1 MTFRKDPDAVL
12 DYLWDWTS
20 WLQTGETITTSTF
33 IVPSGI
39 TKNSDTNTATTCT
52 IWLSGGTIGAT
63 YKITNRIVT
72 SAGRTNDR
80 STMFVINDQ

>member
-33 IVPSGI
+33 IVPTGI